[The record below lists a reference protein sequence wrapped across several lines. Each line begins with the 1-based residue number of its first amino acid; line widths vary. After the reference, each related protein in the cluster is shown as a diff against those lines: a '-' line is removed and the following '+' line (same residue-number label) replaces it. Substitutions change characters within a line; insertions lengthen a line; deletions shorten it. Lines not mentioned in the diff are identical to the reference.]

1 MTVTQRVSVLSCCLR
16 LCLAVILISLL
27 WPAAVLSQQTSIA
40 GSGLFG
46 LGSGGG
52 NTGREKFGRRS
63 STSEDREKGAPRDS
77 RKSSKQTQRGGKG
90 QEKGLT
96 LAREDKES
104 AAAEKAINEARA
116 LLLEAGDKNPTMV
129 QSKNFRD
136 VEETIREAET
146 AYESENFLL
155 ARQKS
160 LAAKRTILSLV
171 PELNPEDAPIPGM
184 AASEKGPS
192 VIEASFS
199 REDVEPDISRNLLQ
213 FGYDVFAAPASTF
226 APVLDVPVGPDY
238 TLGPDDTLR
247 ILVWGLVDGEI
258 EVMVDREGKIFLPE
272 IGTISVWGLTFKEAK
287 SLIKRRLD
295 QFYQQ
300 YEVDITLGALRT
312 IKVYVVGDV
321 VRPGGYSL
329 SSLSTVT
336 NALYAAGGP
345 KKSGSMRQ
353 ISLIRNEKV
362 HGVVD
367 LYDYL
372 LLGNKRNDFSLQSGD
387 TVFIPPI
394 GPVVGV
400 AGFIKRPAIY
410 ELNEPMRIFDGLG
423 LAGGVLPIAYLQ
435 QIQVERIENHQEKI
449 LLDLDLTGQPSKDTE
464 SPQNV
469 LLQDGDFI
477 KVLPIYARTYES
489 VTLEGFAKHPGKY
502 ELRNKMRLSE
512 FLSMDDLVPET
523 DLKRGEVVRM
533 DKVTLLHEIIP
544 FVPHLLFEGDRS
556 QDLRLQPEDKVIL
569 FSEFKEPEKISLGG
583 EFMRPGVYTIE
594 ESERLSSVIK
604 RAGGFTPQAYPKA
617 GVFLRESI
625 KERQEQQMTRMTS
638 IQAQRMAVQQAAL
651 AAGAVATGIAADASS
666 EGIDLAVMG
675 EQMVLE
681 EARLQVTMGRLVITV
696 TDLASLEGTASDIP
710 LQNGDSYHIPQMP
723 VSVAVLGAVK
733 NPTAVLHSDSRL
745 LPYYIKRAGGYT
757 ADADKSEM
765 YILRADGDAVAG
777 SLKRYLLEPGD
788 AVVIPP
794 RIKAKIQPLPFWSS
808 LLTIVGNAAIGI
820 SAMFLLF

>member
-1 MTVTQRVSVLSCCLR
+1 
-16 LCLAVILISLL
+16 LL

-435 QIQVERIENHQEKI
+435 QIQVERIE
-449 LLDLDLTGQPSKDTE
+449 
-464 SPQNV
+464 
-469 LLQDGDFI
+469 
-477 KVLPIYARTYES
+477 
-489 VTLEGFAKHPGKY
+489 
-502 ELRNKMRLSE
+502 
-512 FLSMDDLVPET
+512 
-523 DLKRGEVVRM
+523 
-533 DKVTLLHEIIP
+533 
-544 FVPHLLFEGDRS
+544 
-556 QDLRLQPEDKVIL
+556 
-569 FSEFKEPEKISLGG
+569 
-583 EFMRPGVYTIE
+583 
-594 ESERLSSVIK
+594 
-604 RAGGFTPQAYPKA
+604 
-617 GVFLRESI
+617 
-625 KERQEQQMTRMTS
+625 
-638 IQAQRMAVQQAAL
+638 
-651 AAGAVATGIAADASS
+651 
-666 EGIDLAVMG
+666 
-675 EQMVLE
+675 
-681 EARLQVTMGRLVITV
+681 
-696 TDLASLEGTASDIP
+696 
-710 LQNGDSYHIPQMP
+710 
-723 VSVAVLGAVK
+723 
-733 NPTAVLHSDSRL
+733 
-745 LPYYIKRAGGYT
+745 
-757 ADADKSEM
+757 
-765 YILRADGDAVAG
+765 
-777 SLKRYLLEPGD
+777 
-788 AVVIPP
+788 
-794 RIKAKIQPLPFWSS
+794 
-808 LLTIVGNAAIGI
+808 
-820 SAMFLLF
+820 